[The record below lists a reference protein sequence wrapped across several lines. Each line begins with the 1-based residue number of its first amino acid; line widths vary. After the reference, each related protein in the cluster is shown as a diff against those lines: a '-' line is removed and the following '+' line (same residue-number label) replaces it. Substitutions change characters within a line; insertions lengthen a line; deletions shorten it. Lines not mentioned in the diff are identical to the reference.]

1 MERAAKNSSVDK
13 NLNFFPKFYK
23 NIINKTKKQINKKKQ
38 HNKTHKDEDED
49 RDRDRRHKK
58 HSYTN
63 EKNARK
69 RRDHVVLFKLT
80 QRLAKTSS

>member
-1 MERAAKNSSVDK
+1 MT
-13 NLNFFPKFYK
+13 
-23 NIINKTKKQINKKKQ
+23 ITKQ
-38 HNKTHKDEDED
+38 HNKTHEDED
-49 RDRDRRHKK
+49 KDRDRRHKK

-63 EKNARK
+63 EKNARE

>member
-1 MERAAKNSSVDK
+1 MKSND
-13 NLNFFPKFYK
+13 N
-23 NIINKTKKQINKKKQ
+23 
-38 HNKTHKDEDED
+38 HKTHEDED

-69 RRDHVVLFKLT
+69 QRDHVVLFKLT

>member
-1 MERAAKNSSVDK
+1 MT
-13 NLNFFPKFYK
+13 
-23 NIINKTKKQINKKKQ
+23 ITKQ
-38 HNKTHKDEDED
+38 HNKTHEDED

-63 EKNARK
+63 EKNARE